1 MPIDSLDKLIE
12 REMTSKRDVIED
24 ICGCSAISSIVQRK
38 DSLGHFKSTSAAF
51 MHVRENLE
59 ELGKVAN
66 DTDLL
71 FLKGLLD
78 SPVVTSLVKVQE
90 RLEDGPVPVEPVC
103 SSVCDIV
110 DEVCHELQSY
120 RNEYGREL
128 VALLRNSHLKALLET
143 HDAVVERREA
153 SPISEPIPSL
163 VMPSDER
170 TEVMRVVG
178 LTRQPDEP
186 LGLTVQVDESGNLII
201 ARILGGSTAARQRLL
216 RIGEVILEVNGKPVH
231 NPDEL
236 QQAIHEAKE
245 NLFLKLAPGIA
256 NDGSRPLKSTCYMR
270 ALFDYEPSEDTL
282 LPCKEI
288 GLRFNKGN
296 VLQIVDQ
303 ADPNWWQARRVEGD
317 GLSSAGLIP
326 SLELEERRKA
336 FVPPEADFVHKIS
349 ICGTRISKKK
359 KRKMYQSKSN
369 GEFDGAEL
377 LLYEEVARMPP
388 FRRKTLAL
396 VGPRGVGRR
405 TLKNRL
411 INSDREKFGTIVP
424 YTSRP
429 PRVLEED
436 GKSYWFTDRESMERD
451 IREHRYL
458 EYGEHGGHL
467 YGTKLDS
474 VRELIRAGK
483 MCVLDCSPAALKILH
498 NSTEFMPYVIF
509 IAAPGMEQLKSLY
522 DLGRSTGA
530 SSRNL
535 TFDRQSSIRY
545 SSRRARTLESLAS
558 LYEEDDLK
566 STLEESAALQ
576 RAYEK
581 YIDLVIINEDFDQTF
596 RQVIA
601 ALDALATEHQWVPV
615 NWIY

>member
-1 MPIDSLDKLIE
+1 MVFFGRKDKL
-12 REMTSKRDVIED
+12 ED
-24 ICGCSAISSIVQRK
+24 RRLLESMDAINGTIIHQI
-38 DSLGHFKSTSAAF
+38 DNAAF
-51 MHVRENLE
+51 MHVRDNLE
-59 ELGKVAN
+59 ELGEVAD

-90 RLEDGPVPVEPVC
+90 RLEDPPVPAEPVC

-110 DEVCHELQSY
+110 DEVCHAY
-120 RNEYGREL
+120 RDSRDSHAREL
-128 VALLRNSHLKALLET
+128 VNLLGNAHLRALLET
-143 HDAVVERREA
+143 HDAVVERRETPSTSFEPRALTMPA
-153 SPISEPIPSL
+153 SKREEMPPI
-163 VMPSDER
+163 
-170 TEVMRVVG
+170 RVVG
-178 LTRQPDEP
+178 LRRQPDEP
-186 LGLTVQVDESGNLII
+186 LGLTVQVDESGNMII
-201 ARILGGSTAARQRLL
+201 ARILGGGTAARQELL
-216 RIGEVILEVNGKPVH
+216 KTGEVILEVNGKRVR
-231 NPDEL
+231 NPEEL
-236 QQAIHEAKE
+236 QQAIQEAKE
-245 NLFLKLAPGIA
+245 NLSLKLAPGIA
-256 NDGSRPLKSTCYMR
+256 TDANRPLKSTCYMR
-270 ALFDYEPSEDTL
+270 ALFDYDPSEDTI
-282 LPCKEI
+282 LPCREI
-288 GLRFNKGN
+288 GLPFQKGDI
-296 VLQIVDQ
+296 LQIVDQ
-303 ADPNWWQARRVEGD
+303 VDPNWWQARRVEGESLGSP
-317 GLSSAGLIP
+317 GLVP

-411 INSDREKFGTIVP
+411 INSDPDKFGTIVP

-436 GKSYWFTDRESMERD
+436 GKSYWFTDRESMETD
-451 IREHRYL
+451 IKEHRFL
-458 EYGEHGGHL
+458 EHGEHGGHL

-530 SSRNL
+530 SNRNL

-558 LYEEDDLK
+558 LYEEDDLR

-581 YIDLVIINEDFDQTF
+581 YIDLVIVNEDFDNTF

>member
-1 MPIDSLDKLIE
+1 MVFFGRKEKLEDRRLLASTESMNGVKIYQIDN
-12 REMTSKRDVIED
+12 
-24 ICGCSAISSIVQRK
+24 
-38 DSLGHFKSTSAAF
+38 AAF
-51 MHVRENLE
+51 MHVRDNIE
-59 ELGKVAN
+59 ELGKVAD

-90 RLEDGPVPVEPVC
+90 RLEDPPAPVEPVC
-103 SSVCDIV
+103 SCVCDIV
-110 DEVCHELQSY
+110 DEVCHVY
-120 RNEYGREL
+120 RTSGNPHAREL
-128 VALLRNSHLKALLET
+128 VNLLSKSHLRALLET

-153 SPISEPIPSL
+153 PAKPNPPPA
-163 VMPSDER
+163 VTMPTNER
-170 TEVMRVVG
+170 TEAVRVVG
-178 LTRQPDEP
+178 LRRQSDEP
-186 LGLTVQVDESGNLII
+186 LGLTVQVDESGNMII
-201 ARILGGSTAARQRLL
+201 ARILGGSTAARQGLL
-216 RIGEVILEVNGKPVH
+216 RTGEVILEVNGKHVR
-231 NPDEL
+231 NPEEL
-236 QQAIHEAKE
+236 QRAIQDAKE
-245 NLFLKLAPGIA
+245 NLSLKLAPGIA
-256 NDGSRPLKSTCYMR
+256 TDTNRPVKSTCYMR
-270 ALFDYEPSEDTL
+270 ALFDYDPSEDTL
-282 LPCKEI
+282 LPCREI
-288 GLRFNKGN
+288 GLSFQKGDI
-296 VLQIVDQ
+296 LQIVDQ
-303 ADPNWWQARRVEGD
+303 ADPNWWQARRVEGE
-317 GLSSAGLIP
+317 GLGSPGLIP

-369 GEFDGAEL
+369 GEFDSAEL

-411 INSDREKFGTIVP
+411 INSDPEKFGTIVP

-436 GKSYWFTDRESMERD
+436 GKSYWFTDREAMETD
-451 IREHRYL
+451 IREHRFL
-458 EYGEHGGHL
+458 EHGEHGGHL

-474 VRELIRAGK
+474 VRDLIRAGK

-535 TFDRQSSIRY
+535 T
-545 SSRRARTLESLAS
+545 
-558 LYEEDDLK
+558 EDDLK

-581 YIDLVIINEDFDQTF
+581 YIDQVIVNEDFDHTF

-601 ALDALATEHQWVPV
+601 ALDSLATEHQWVPV

>member
-110 DEVCHELQSY
+110 DEICHELQSY

-288 GLRFNKGN
+288 GLRFSKGN

-535 TFDRQSSIRY
+535 T
-545 SSRRARTLESLAS
+545 
-558 LYEEDDLK
+558 EDDLK

>member
-1 MPIDSLDKLIE
+1 MKN
-12 REMTSKRDVIED
+12 SKSMMDIED
-24 ICGCSAISSIVQRK
+24 ICGCSKLPSIIPK
-38 DSLGHFKSTSAAF
+38 KELPHLKSTSAAF
-51 MHVRENLE
+51 MHVRDNLE
-59 ELGKVAN
+59 ELGKVAD

-90 RLEDGPVPVEPVC
+90 RLEDPPLHVEPVC
-103 SSVCDIV
+103 SSICDIV
-110 DEVCHELQSY
+110 DEVCHALRSSRDE
-120 RNEYGREL
+120 NAREL
-128 VALLRNSHLKALLET
+128 VRLLRGSHLKALLET
-143 HDAVVERREA
+143 HDAVVERKEA
-153 SPISEPIPSL
+153 PSKPEPSQL
-163 VMPSDER
+163 TMPTNER
-170 TEVMRVVG
+170 TEAVRMVG
-178 LTRQPDEP
+178 LRRQPNEH

-201 ARILGGSTAARQRLL
+201 ARILGGSTAARQGLL
-216 RIGEVILEVNGKPVH
+216 RTGEVILEVNGKEVH
-231 NPDEL
+231 NPEEL
-236 QQAIHEAKE
+236 QEAIHEAKE
-245 NLFLKLAPGIA
+245 NLSLKLAPGIA
-256 NDGSRPLKSTCYMR
+256 SDGNRPVKSTCYMR
-270 ALFDYEPSEDTL
+270 ALFDYDPSEDTL
-282 LPCKEI
+282 LPCVEI
-288 GLRFNKGN
+288 GLPFQKGD

-303 ADPNWWQARRVEGD
+303 ADPNWWQARRVEGE
-317 GLSSAGLIP
+317 GLGPPGLIP

-349 ICGTRISKKK
+349 ICGTKISKKK

-369 GEFDGAEL
+369 GEFDSAEL

-411 INSDREKFGTIVP
+411 INSDPEKFGTIVP

-436 GKSYWFTDRESMERD
+436 GKSYWFTDRDCMETD

-509 IAAPGMEQLKSLY
+509 IAAPGMEQLKWLY
-522 DLGRSTGA
+522 DLARSTGT

-535 TFDRQSSIRY
+535 T
-545 SSRRARTLESLAS
+545 
-558 LYEEDDLK
+558 EDDLK
-566 STLEESAALQ
+566 ATLEESAALQ

-581 YIDLVIINEDFDQTF
+581 YIDLVIVNEDFDNTF

>member
-1 MPIDSLDKLIE
+1 MSELFSLELTGKLVSTEGPLGYIVLYSAHVGLHVSTMVFFGRKEKLEDRRLLASTDAMNGAKIHQIDN
-12 REMTSKRDVIED
+12 
-24 ICGCSAISSIVQRK
+24 
-38 DSLGHFKSTSAAF
+38 AAF
-51 MHVRENLE
+51 MHVRDNIE
-59 ELGKVAN
+59 ELGKVAD

-90 RLEDGPVPVEPVC
+90 RLEDPPAPVEPVC

-110 DEVCHELQSY
+110 DEVCHAY
-120 RNEYGREL
+120 RISGNPHAREL
-128 VALLRNSHLKALLET
+128 VSLLSKSHLRALLET
-143 HDAVVERREA
+143 HDAVVERRGA
-153 SPISEPIPSL
+153 PAKPNPPPA
-163 VMPSDER
+163 VTMPTNER
-170 TEVMRVVG
+170 TEAVRVVG
-178 LTRQPDEP
+178 LRRQSDEP
-186 LGLTVQVDESGNLII
+186 LGLTVQVDESGNMII
-201 ARILGGSTAARQRLL
+201 ARILGGSTAARQGLL
-216 RIGEVILEVNGKPVH
+216 RTGEVILEVNGKHVR
-231 NPDEL
+231 NPEEL
-236 QQAIHEAKE
+236 QQAIQEAKE
-245 NLFLKLAPGIA
+245 NLSLKLAPGVA
-256 NDGSRPLKSTCYMR
+256 TDLNRPVKSTCYMR
-270 ALFDYEPSEDTL
+270 ALFDYDPSEDTI
-282 LPCKEI
+282 LPCREI
-288 GLRFNKGN
+288 GLLFQKGDI
-296 VLQIVDQ
+296 LQIVDQ
-303 ADPNWWQARRVEGD
+303 ADPNWWQARRVEGE
-317 GLSSAGLIP
+317 GLGPPGLIP

-369 GEFDGAEL
+369 GEFDSAEL

-411 INSDREKFGTIVP
+411 INSDPEKFGTIVP

-436 GKSYWFTDRESMERD
+436 GKSYWFTDREAMETD
-451 IREHRYL
+451 IREHRFL
-458 EYGEHGGHL
+458 EHGEHGGHL

-474 VRELIRAGK
+474 VRDLIRAGK

-530 SSRNL
+530 SSRQL
-535 TFDRQSSIRY
+535 T
-545 SSRRARTLESLAS
+545 
-558 LYEEDDLK
+558 EDDLK

-581 YIDLVIINEDFDQTF
+581 YIDLVIVNEDFDHTF

>member
-1 MPIDSLDKLIE
+1 MPINSLDELIE

-24 ICGCSAISSIVQRK
+24 ICGCSAISSIVQKK
-38 DSLGHFKSTSAAF
+38 DNLGQFKSTSAAF

-78 SPVVTSLVKVQE
+78 SPVVNSLVKVQE
-90 RLEDGPVPVEPVC
+90 RLEEAPVPVEPVC

-110 DEVCHELQSY
+110 DEVCHDLQFY
-120 RNEYGREL
+120 RNEYAREL
-128 VALLRNSHLKALLET
+128 VVLLRNSHLKALLET

-153 SPISEPIPSL
+153 SPISETIQPL

-170 TEVMRVVG
+170 TEVIRVVG

-216 RIGEVILEVNGKPVH
+216 RTGEVILEVNGKTVH

-236 QQAIHEAKE
+236 QQAIQEAKE

-270 ALFDYEPSEDTL
+270 ALFDYDPSEDTL

-288 GLRFNKGN
+288 GLRFDKGN
-296 VLQIVDQ
+296 ILQIVDQ
-303 ADPNWWQARRVEGD
+303 ADPNWWQARRVEGE
-317 GLSSAGLIP
+317 GLSAAGLVP

-369 GEFDGAEL
+369 GEFDSAEL

-436 GKSYWFTDRESMERD
+436 GKSYWFTDRESMEQD

-535 TFDRQSSIRY
+535 T
-545 SSRRARTLESLAS
+545 
-558 LYEEDDLK
+558 EDDLK

-581 YIDLVIINEDFDQTF
+581 YIDLVIVNEDFDQTF
-596 RQVIA
+596 RQVVA

>member
-1 MPIDSLDKLIE
+1 MVFFGKKEKLEDRHLLASTDAMNGAKIHQIDN
-12 REMTSKRDVIED
+12 
-24 ICGCSAISSIVQRK
+24 
-38 DSLGHFKSTSAAF
+38 AAF
-51 MHVRENLE
+51 IHVRENLD
-59 ELGKVAN
+59 ELGKLTDD

-71 FLKGLLD
+71 FLKGILD
-78 SPVVTSLVKVQE
+78 SPVLNSLVKVQE
-90 RLEDGPVPVEPVC
+90 RLEHPAESVIPIC
-103 SSVCDIV
+103 SSVCDLV
-110 DEVCHELQSY
+110 DEICHALHNSRDVKAQ
-120 RNEYGREL
+120 EL
-128 VALLRNSHLKALLET
+128 VKLLKSPHLKGLLET
-143 HDAVVERREA
+143 HDAIAVRRESLSVTQN
-153 SPISEPIPSL
+153 SPEFL
-163 VMPSDER
+163 RMPADER
-170 TEVMRVVG
+170 AEAVRVVG
-178 LTRQPDEP
+178 LLRQPDEP

-201 ARILGGSTAARQRLL
+201 ARILGGSTAAKQGLL
-216 RIGEVILEVNGKPVH
+216 RIGEVIMEVNGKEVH
-231 NPDEL
+231 TPDEL
-236 QQAIHEAKE
+236 QQAIQDAKN
-245 NLFLKLAPGIA
+245 NLSIKLAPGIA
-256 NDGSRPLKSTCYMR
+256 TDDTKTLNSTCYMR
-270 ALFDYEPSEDTL
+270 ALFDYDPSEDTL
-282 LPCKEI
+282 LPCREI
-288 GLRFNKGN
+288 GLPFQKGD

-303 ADPNWWQARRVEGD
+303 SDPNWWQARRIEGE
-317 GLSSAGLIP
+317 GSGPPGLIP

-369 GEFDGAEL
+369 GEFDSAEL
-377 LLYEEVARMPP
+377 LLYEGVTRMPP

-411 INSDREKFGTIVP
+411 INSDPDKFGTIVP

-436 GKSYWFTDRESMERD
+436 GKSYWFTDRESMEVD

-458 EYGEHGGHL
+458 EHGEHGGHL

-474 VRELIRAGK
+474 VRDLIRAGK

-566 STLEESAALQ
+566 STVEESAALQ

-581 YIDLVIINEDFDQTF
+581 YIDLVIINEDFDHTF
-596 RQVIA
+596 RQVVA
-601 ALDALATEHQWVPV
+601 ALDALSTENQWVPL

>member
-1 MPIDSLDKLIE
+1 MPEDQKTSDS
-12 REMTSKRDVIED
+12 
-24 ICGCSAISSIVQRK
+24 
-38 DSLGHFKSTSAAF
+38 
-51 MHVRENLE
+51 
-59 ELGKVAN
+59 
-66 DTDLL
+66 
-71 FLKGLLD
+71 
-78 SPVVTSLVKVQE
+78 VQE
-90 RLEDGPVPVEPVC
+90 RLEDPPAPLEPVH
-103 SSVCDIV
+103 SDICDIV
-110 DEVCHELQSY
+110 DEICHKYLYSY
-120 RNEYGREL
+120 NKNAREL
-128 VALLRNSHLKALLET
+128 VVLLKSLHLKALLET
-143 HDAVVERREA
+143 HDAIAKLRD
-153 SPISEPIPSL
+153 SPPSPNPRFL
-163 VMPSDER
+163 IMPADER
-170 TEVMRVVG
+170 TEAVRMVG
-178 LTRQPDEP
+178 LRRQPDEP

-201 ARILGGSTAARQRLL
+201 ARILGGSTAAKQGLL
-216 RIGEVILEVNGKPVH
+216 RIGEVILEVNGKAVH
-231 NPDEL
+231 TPDEL
-236 QQAIHEAKE
+236 QQSILEANE
-245 NLFLKLAPGIA
+245 NLTLKLAPGIA
-256 NDGSRPLKSTCYMR
+256 TDGIKPIKSTCYMR
-270 ALFDYEPSEDTL
+270 ALFDYFPAEDTL
-282 LPCKEI
+282 LPCMEI
-288 GLRFNKGN
+288 GLPFQKGDI
-296 VLQIVDQ
+296 LQIVDQ
-303 ADPNWWQARRVEGD
+303 ADPNWWQARRVEGE
-317 GLSSAGLIP
+317 GLGPPGLIP

-349 ICGTRISKKK
+349 ICGTRISRKKK
-359 KRKMYQSKSN
+359 KKMYESKSN
-369 GEFDGAEL
+369 GEFDAAEL

-411 INSDREKFGTIVP
+411 INSDPEKFGTIVP
-424 YTSRP
+424 FTSRP

-436 GKSYWFTDRESMERD
+436 GRSYWFTDRDSMEVD
-451 IREHRYL
+451 IREHRFL
-458 EYGEHGGHL
+458 EHGEHGGHL

-474 VRELIRAGK
+474 VRDLIRAGK

-509 IAAPGMEQLKSLY
+509 IAAPGMEQLKTLY

-530 SSRNL
+530 SNRNL

-581 YIDLVIINEDFDQTF
+581 YIDHVIVNEDFDNTF
-596 RQVIA
+596 RQVVA

>member
-1 MPIDSLDKLIE
+1 MSSRISADVPRYPQSCKRKIILD
-12 REMTSKRDVIED
+12 TSNPLR
-24 ICGCSAISSIVQRK
+24 
-38 DSLGHFKSTSAAF
+38 
-51 MHVRENLE
+51 
-59 ELGKVAN
+59 
-66 DTDLL
+66 
-71 FLKGLLD
+71 
-78 SPVVTSLVKVQE
+78 VQE
-90 RLEDGPVPVEPVC
+90 RLEDAPVPVEPVC

-110 DEVCHELQSY
+110 DEVCHDLQFY
-120 RNEYGREL
+120 RNEYAREL
-128 VALLRNSHLKALLET
+128 VVLLRNSHLKALLET

-153 SPISEPIPSL
+153 SSISETIQPL

-170 TEVMRVVG
+170 TEVIRVVG

-216 RIGEVILEVNGKPVH
+216 RTGEVILEVNGKTVH

-236 QQAIHEAKE
+236 QQAIQEAKE

-270 ALFDYEPSEDTL
+270 ALFDYDPSEDTL

-288 GLRFNKGN
+288 GLRFDKGN
-296 VLQIVDQ
+296 ILQIVDQ
-303 ADPNWWQARRVEGD
+303 ADPNWWQARRVEGE
-317 GLSSAGLIP
+317 GLSSAGLVP

-369 GEFDGAEL
+369 GEFDSAEL

-436 GKSYWFTDRESMERD
+436 GKSYWFTDRESMEQD

-535 TFDRQSSIRY
+535 T
-545 SSRRARTLESLAS
+545 
-558 LYEEDDLK
+558 EDDLK

-581 YIDLVIINEDFDQTF
+581 YIDLVIVNEDFDQTF
-596 RQVIA
+596 RQVVA

>member
-1 MPIDSLDKLIE
+1 MMRSKSKGNVID
-12 REMTSKRDVIED
+12 DV
-24 ICGCSAISSIVQRK
+24 CGCSALSSIIQK
-38 DSLGHFKSTSAAF
+38 KNLNSTSAAF
-51 MHVRENLE
+51 MHVRDNIE
-59 ELGKVAN
+59 ELGKVAD

-90 RLEDGPVPVEPVC
+90 RLEDPPVPVEPVC

-110 DEVCHELQSY
+110 DEVCDAFQTS
-120 RNEYGREL
+120 RNLYAKEL
-128 VALLRNSHLKALLET
+128 VNLLRNSHLKALLET
-143 HDAVVERREA
+143 HDAVVKHKEA
-153 SPISEPIPSL
+153 SSKAISPLVTMPTNKKE
-163 VMPSDER
+163 VMP
-170 TEVMRVVG
+170 MRVVG
-178 LTRQPDEP
+178 LRRQPDEP
-186 LGLTVQVDESGNLII
+186 LGLTVQVDESGNMII
-201 ARILGGSTAARQRLL
+201 ARILGGSTAARQELL
-216 RIGEVILEVNGKPVH
+216 RVGEVILEVNGKRVR
-231 NPDEL
+231 NPEEL
-236 QQAIHEAKE
+236 QQAIQEAKE
-245 NLFLKLAPGIA
+245 NLSLKLAPGIA
-256 NDGSRPLKSTCYMR
+256 TDTNRLLKSTCYMR
-270 ALFDYEPSEDTL
+270 ALFDYDPSEDTL
-282 LPCKEI
+282 LPCREI
-288 GLRFNKGN
+288 GLPFQKGDI
-296 VLQIVDQ
+296 LQIVDQ
-303 ADPNWWQARRVEGD
+303 ADPNWWQARRVEGESL
-317 GLSSAGLIP
+317 GSPGLIP

-369 GEFDGAEL
+369 GEFDAAEL

-411 INSDREKFGTIVP
+411 INSDPEKFGTVVP

-436 GKSYWFTDRESMERD
+436 GKSYWFTDRETMEAD
-451 IREHRYL
+451 IREHRFL
-458 EYGEHGGHL
+458 EHGEHGGHL

-474 VRELIRAGK
+474 VREMIRAGK

-535 TFDRQSSIRY
+535 T
-545 SSRRARTLESLAS
+545 
-558 LYEEDDLK
+558 EDDLR

-581 YIDLVIINEDFDQTF
+581 YIDLVIVNEDFDNTF

>member
-1 MPIDSLDKLIE
+1 MRKSKSRGNVID
-12 REMTSKRDVIED
+12 DV
-24 ICGCSAISSIVQRK
+24 CGCSALSSIIPRR
-38 DSLGHFKSTSAAF
+38 DLNSTSAAF
-51 MHVRENLE
+51 MHVRDNIE
-59 ELGKVAN
+59 ELGKVAD

-90 RLEDGPVPVEPVC
+90 RLEDPPAPVEPVC

-110 DEVCHELQSY
+110 DEVCHAY
-120 RNEYGREL
+120 RISGNPHAREL
-128 VALLRNSHLKALLET
+128 VSLLSKSHLRALLET
-143 HDAVVERREA
+143 HDAVVERRGA
-153 SPISEPIPSL
+153 PAKPNPPPA
-163 VMPSDER
+163 VTMPTNER
-170 TEVMRVVG
+170 TEAVRVVG
-178 LTRQPDEP
+178 LRRQSDEP
-186 LGLTVQVDESGNLII
+186 LGLTVQVDESGNMII
-201 ARILGGSTAARQRLL
+201 ARILGGSTAARQGLL
-216 RIGEVILEVNGKPVH
+216 RTGEVILEVNGKHVR
-231 NPDEL
+231 NPEEL
-236 QQAIHEAKE
+236 QQAIQEAKE
-245 NLFLKLAPGIA
+245 NLSLKLAPGVA
-256 NDGSRPLKSTCYMR
+256 TDLNRPVKSTCYMR
-270 ALFDYEPSEDTL
+270 ALFDYDPSEDTI
-282 LPCKEI
+282 LPCREI
-288 GLRFNKGN
+288 GLLFQKGDI
-296 VLQIVDQ
+296 LQIVDQ
-303 ADPNWWQARRVEGD
+303 ADPNWWQARRVEGE
-317 GLSSAGLIP
+317 GLGPPGLIP

-369 GEFDGAEL
+369 GEFDSAEL

-411 INSDREKFGTIVP
+411 INSDPEKFGTIVP

-436 GKSYWFTDRESMERD
+436 GKSYWFTDREAMETD
-451 IREHRYL
+451 IREHRFL
-458 EYGEHGGHL
+458 EHGEHGGHL

-474 VRELIRAGK
+474 VRDLIRAGK

-530 SSRNL
+530 SSRQL

-581 YIDLVIINEDFDQTF
+581 YIDLVIVNEDFDHTF

>member
-90 RLEDGPVPVEPVC
+90 RLEDAPVPVEPVC

-120 RNEYGREL
+120 RNENGREL

-153 SPISEPIPSL
+153 SPISETIPSL

-216 RIGEVILEVNGKPVH
+216 RIGEVILEVNGKTVH

-270 ALFDYEPSEDTL
+270 ALFDYDPSEDTL

-288 GLRFNKGN
+288 GLRFNKGH

-581 YIDLVIINEDFDQTF
+581 YIDLVIVNEDFDQTF

>member
-1 MPIDSLDKLIE
+1 MVFFGRKEKLEDRRLLASMDAVNGAKIHQIDN
-12 REMTSKRDVIED
+12 
-24 ICGCSAISSIVQRK
+24 
-38 DSLGHFKSTSAAF
+38 AAF
-51 MHVRENLE
+51 MHVRDNIE
-59 ELGKVAN
+59 ELGKVAD

-90 RLEDGPVPVEPVC
+90 RLEDPPAPVEPVC
-103 SSVCDIV
+103 SSVCDII
-110 DEVCHELQSY
+110 DEVCHAY
-120 RNEYGREL
+120 RTSGNPQAREL
-128 VALLRNSHLKALLET
+128 VNLLSKSHLRALLET
-143 HDAVVERREA
+143 HDAVVERRGAPEA
-153 SPISEPIPSL
+153 AKPNPPAA
-163 VMPSDER
+163 VTMPTNER
-170 TEVMRVVG
+170 TEAVRVVG
-178 LTRQPDEP
+178 LRRQSDEP
-186 LGLTVQVDESGNLII
+186 LGLTVQVDESGNMII
-201 ARILGGSTAARQRLL
+201 ARILGGSTAARQGLL
-216 RIGEVILEVNGKPVH
+216 RTGEVILEVNGKHVR
-231 NPDEL
+231 NPEEL
-236 QQAIHEAKE
+236 QQAIHNAKE
-245 NLFLKLAPGIA
+245 NLSLKLSPGIA
-256 NDGSRPLKSTCYMR
+256 TDANRPVKSTCYMR
-270 ALFDYEPSEDTL
+270 ALFDYDPSDDTL
-282 LPCKEI
+282 LPCREI
-288 GLRFNKGN
+288 GLSFQKGDI
-296 VLQIVDQ
+296 LQIVDQ
-303 ADPNWWQARRVEGD
+303 ADPNWWQARRVEGE
-317 GLSSAGLIP
+317 GLGPPGLIP

-411 INSDREKFGTIVP
+411 INSDPDKFGTIVP

-436 GKSYWFTDRESMERD
+436 GKSYWFTDRESMEAD
-451 IREHRYL
+451 IREHRFL
-458 EYGEHGGHL
+458 EHGEHSGHL

-474 VRELIRAGK
+474 VRDLIRAGK

-581 YIDLVIINEDFDQTF
+581 YIDLVIVNEDFDHTF

>member
-1 MPIDSLDKLIE
+1 MPIYSLDELIE

-24 ICGCSAISSIVQRK
+24 ICGCSAISSIVQKK
-38 DSLGHFKSTSAAF
+38 DNLGHFKSTSAAF

-90 RLEDGPVPVEPVC
+90 RLEDAPIPVEPVC

-110 DEVCHELQSY
+110 DEVCHDLQFC
-120 RNEYGREL
+120 RNEYAREL
-128 VALLRNSHLKALLET
+128 VVLLRNSHLKALLET

-153 SPISEPIPSL
+153 SSISETIQPL

-170 TEVMRVVG
+170 TEVIRVVG

-216 RIGEVILEVNGKPVH
+216 RTGEVILEVNGKTVH

-236 QQAIHEAKE
+236 QQAIQEAKE

-270 ALFDYEPSEDTL
+270 ALFDYDPSEDTL

-288 GLRFNKGN
+288 GLRFDKGN
-296 VLQIVDQ
+296 ILQIVDQ
-303 ADPNWWQARRVEGD
+303 ADPNWWQARRVEGE
-317 GLSSAGLIP
+317 GLSSAGLVP

-369 GEFDGAEL
+369 GEFDSAEL

-436 GKSYWFTDRESMERD
+436 GKSYWFTDRESMEQD

-581 YIDLVIINEDFDQTF
+581 YIDLVIVNEDFDQTF
-596 RQVIA
+596 RQVVA

>member
-1 MPIDSLDKLIE
+1 MPADD
-12 REMTSKRDVIED
+12 R
-24 ICGCSAISSIVQRK
+24 A
-38 DSLGHFKSTSAAF
+38 
-51 MHVRENLE
+51 
-59 ELGKVAN
+59 VA
-66 DTDLL
+66 
-71 FLKGLLD
+71 
-78 SPVVTSLVKVQE
+78 V
-90 RLEDGPVPVEPVC
+90 
-103 SSVCDIV
+103 
-110 DEVCHELQSY
+110 
-120 RNEYGREL
+120 
-128 VALLRNSHLKALLET
+128 
-143 HDAVVERREA
+143 
-153 SPISEPIPSL
+153 
-163 VMPSDER
+163 
-170 TEVMRVVG
+170 RVVG
-178 LTRQPDEP
+178 LRRNQDEP
-186 LGLTVQVDESGNLII
+186 LGLTVQVDDVGNLVI
-201 ARILGGSTAARQRLL
+201 ARILGGGTAARQGLL
-216 RIGEVILEVNGKPVH
+216 RVGEIVLEVNGKDVH
-231 NPDEL
+231 TPDEL

-245 NLFLKLAPGIA
+245 NLTLKLGPGLA

-270 ALFDYEPSEDTL
+270 ALFDYDPSEDTL
-282 LPCKEI
+282 LPCREI
-288 GLRFNKGN
+288 GLPFQKGDI
-296 VLQIVDQ
+296 LQIVDQ

-317 GLSSAGLIP
+317 GLGAPGLIP

-359 KRKMYQSKSN
+359 KRKMYQSKLN
-369 GEFDGAEL
+369 GQFDSAEL

-411 INSDREKFGTIVP
+411 INSDPDKFGTIVP

-436 GKSYWFTDRESMERD
+436 GRSYWFTDRESMESD
-451 IREHRYL
+451 ILEHRYL
-458 EYGEHGGHL
+458 EHGEHGGHL
-467 YGTKLDS
+467 YGTRLES

-535 TFDRQSSIRY
+535 TFDRQSSIRF

-558 LYEEDDLK
+558 LYEEDDLR

-581 YIDLVIINEDFDQTF
+581 YIDLVIVNEDFDQTF
-596 RQVIA
+596 RQVVA
-601 ALDALATEHQWVPV
+601 AMEALATEHQWVPV

>member
-1 MPIDSLDKLIE
+1 M
-12 REMTSKRDVIED
+12 RRSKSGGSVIED
-24 ICGCSAISSIVQRK
+24 ICGCSALSSIVQKK
-38 DSLGHFKSTSAAF
+38 DLNSTSAAF
-51 MHVRENLE
+51 MHVRDNIE
-59 ELGKVAN
+59 ELGKVAD

-90 RLEDGPVPVEPVC
+90 RLEDPPVPVEPIC

-110 DEVCHELQSY
+110 DEVCHAFRAS
-120 RNEYGREL
+120 RNPHAREL
-128 VALLRNSHLKALLET
+128 VNLLGNAYLRALLET
-143 HDAVVERREA
+143 HDAIVERRETPSTSA
-153 SPISEPIPSL
+153 DPLVLTMPTNKREEMPI
-163 VMPSDER
+163 
-170 TEVMRVVG
+170 RVVG
-178 LTRQPDEP
+178 LRRQPDEP
-186 LGLTVQVDESGNLII
+186 LGLTVQVDESGNMII
-201 ARILGGSTAARQRLL
+201 ARILGGSTAARQELL
-216 RIGEVILEVNGKPVH
+216 KTGEVILEVNGKRVR
-231 NPDEL
+231 NPEEL
-236 QQAIHEAKE
+236 QQAIQDAKE
-245 NLFLKLAPGIA
+245 NLSLKVAPGIA
-256 NDGSRPLKSTCYMR
+256 SDANRPLKSTCYMR
-270 ALFDYEPSEDTL
+270 ALFDYDPSDDTL
-282 LPCKEI
+282 LPCREI
-288 GLRFNKGN
+288 GLPFQKGDI
-296 VLQIVDQ
+296 LQIVDQ
-303 ADPNWWQARRVEGD
+303 ADPNWWQARRVEGE
-317 GLSSAGLIP
+317 GLGSPGLIP

-369 GEFDGAEL
+369 GEFDSAEL

-411 INSDREKFGTIVP
+411 INSDPEKFGTIVP

-436 GKSYWFTDRESMERD
+436 GKSYWFTDRESMETD
-451 IREHRYL
+451 IREHRFL
-458 EYGEHGGHL
+458 EHGEHGGHL

-530 SSRNL
+530 SNRNL
-535 TFDRQSSIRY
+535 T
-545 SSRRARTLESLAS
+545 
-558 LYEEDDLK
+558 EDDLK

-581 YIDLVIINEDFDQTF
+581 YIDQVIVNEDFDNTF

>member
-1 MPIDSLDKLIE
+1 MDAVNGAKIYQVE
-12 REMTSKRDVIED
+12 N
-24 ICGCSAISSIVQRK
+24 
-38 DSLGHFKSTSAAF
+38 AAF

-90 RLEDGPVPVEPVC
+90 RLEDAPIPVEPVC

-110 DEVCHELQSY
+110 DEVCHDLQFC
-120 RNEYGREL
+120 RNEYAREL
-128 VALLRNSHLKALLET
+128 VVLLRNSHLKALLET

-153 SPISEPIPSL
+153 SSISETIQPL

-170 TEVMRVVG
+170 TEVIRVVG

-216 RIGEVILEVNGKPVH
+216 RTGEVILEVNGKTVH

-236 QQAIHEAKE
+236 QQAIQEAKE

-270 ALFDYEPSEDTL
+270 ALFDYDPSEDTL

-288 GLRFNKGN
+288 GLRFDKGN
-296 VLQIVDQ
+296 ILQIVDQ
-303 ADPNWWQARRVEGD
+303 ADPNWWQARRVEGE
-317 GLSSAGLIP
+317 GLSSAGLVP

-369 GEFDGAEL
+369 GEFDSAEL

-436 GKSYWFTDRESMERD
+436 GKSYWFTDRESMEQD

-581 YIDLVIINEDFDQTF
+581 YIDLVIVNEDFDQTF
-596 RQVIA
+596 RQVVA

>member
-38 DSLGHFKSTSAAF
+38 DSLGHFTSTSAAF

-90 RLEDGPVPVEPVC
+90 RLEDAPVPVEPVC

-110 DEVCHELQSY
+110 DEVCHQLQSC

-153 SPISEPIPSL
+153 SPISETIPSL

-216 RIGEVILEVNGKPVH
+216 RIGEVILEVNGKTVH

-270 ALFDYEPSEDTL
+270 ALFDYDPSEDTL

-411 INSDREKFGTIVP
+411 INN
-424 YTSRP
+424 TSRP

-581 YIDLVIINEDFDQTF
+581 YIDLVIVNEDFDQTF

>member
-1 MPIDSLDKLIE
+1 MPIYSLDELIE

-24 ICGCSAISSIVQRK
+24 ICGCSAISSIVQKK
-38 DSLGHFKSTSAAF
+38 DNLGHFKSTSAAF

-90 RLEDGPVPVEPVC
+90 RLEDAPIPVEPVC

-110 DEVCHELQSY
+110 DEVCHDLQFC
-120 RNEYGREL
+120 RNEYAREL
-128 VALLRNSHLKALLET
+128 VVLLRNSHLKALLET

-153 SPISEPIPSL
+153 SSISETIQPL

-170 TEVMRVVG
+170 TEVIRVVG

-216 RIGEVILEVNGKPVH
+216 RTGEVILEVNGKTVH

-236 QQAIHEAKE
+236 QQAIQEAKE

-270 ALFDYEPSEDTL
+270 ALFDYDPSEDTL

-288 GLRFNKGN
+288 GLRFDKGN
-296 VLQIVDQ
+296 ILQIVDQ
-303 ADPNWWQARRVEGD
+303 ADPNWWQARRVEGE
-317 GLSSAGLIP
+317 GLSSAGLVP

-369 GEFDGAEL
+369 GEFDSAEL

-436 GKSYWFTDRESMERD
+436 GKSYWFTDRESMEQD

-535 TFDRQSSIRY
+535 T
-545 SSRRARTLESLAS
+545 
-558 LYEEDDLK
+558 EDDLK

-581 YIDLVIINEDFDQTF
+581 YIDLVIVNEDFDQTF
-596 RQVIA
+596 RQVVA

>member
-1 MPIDSLDKLIE
+1 
-12 REMTSKRDVIED
+12 MTSKRDVIED
-24 ICGCSAISSIVQRK
+24 ICGCSAISSIVQKK
-38 DSLGHFKSTSAAF
+38 DNLGHFKSTSAAF

-90 RLEDGPVPVEPVC
+90 RLEDAPVPVEPVC

-110 DEVCHELQSY
+110 DEVCHDLQFY

-128 VALLRNSHLKALLET
+128 VVLLRNSHLKALLET

-153 SPISEPIPSL
+153 SPISETILPL

-170 TEVMRVVG
+170 TEVIRVVG

-216 RIGEVILEVNGKPVH
+216 RIGEVILEVNGKTVH

-236 QQAIHEAKE
+236 QQAIQEAKE

-270 ALFDYEPSEDTL
+270 ALFDYDPSEDTI

-288 GLRFNKGN
+288 GLRFDKGN
-296 VLQIVDQ
+296 ILQIVDQ

-317 GLSSAGLIP
+317 GLSSAGLVP

-436 GKSYWFTDRESMERD
+436 GKSYWFTDRESMEQD

-535 TFDRQSSIRY
+535 T
-545 SSRRARTLESLAS
+545 
-558 LYEEDDLK
+558 EDDLK

-581 YIDLVIINEDFDQTF
+581 YIDLVIVNEDFDQTF
-596 RQVIA
+596 RQVVA

>member
-1 MPIDSLDKLIE
+1 M
-12 REMTSKRDVIED
+12 RRSKSAGGSVIED
-24 ICGCSAISSIVQRK
+24 ICGCSALSSIVQKK
-38 DSLGHFKSTSAAF
+38 DLNSTSAAF
-51 MHVRENLE
+51 MHVRDNIE
-59 ELGKVAN
+59 ELGKVAD

-90 RLEDGPVPVEPVC
+90 RLEDPPVPVEPVC

-110 DEVCHELQSY
+110 DEVCHAFRAS
-120 RNEYGREL
+120 RNPHAREL
-128 VALLRNSHLKALLET
+128 VNLLGNAYLRALLET
-143 HDAVVERREA
+143 HDAIVERRETP
-153 SPISEPIPSL
+153 SKSSDPLVLTMPTNKREEMPI
-163 VMPSDER
+163 
-170 TEVMRVVG
+170 RVVG
-178 LTRQPDEP
+178 LRRQPDEP

-201 ARILGGSTAARQRLL
+201 ARILGGSTAARQELL
-216 RIGEVILEVNGKPVH
+216 KTGEVILEVNGKRVR
-231 NPDEL
+231 NPEEL
-236 QQAIHEAKE
+236 QQAIQDAKE
-245 NLFLKLAPGIA
+245 NLSLKVAPGIA
-256 NDGSRPLKSTCYMR
+256 SDANRPLKSTCYMR
-270 ALFDYEPSEDTL
+270 ALFDYDPSEDTL
-282 LPCKEI
+282 MPCREI
-288 GLRFNKGN
+288 GLPFQKGDI
-296 VLQIVDQ
+296 LQIVDQ
-303 ADPNWWQARRVEGD
+303 ADPNWWQARRVEGE
-317 GLSSAGLIP
+317 GLGSPGLIP

-369 GEFDGAEL
+369 GEFDSAEL

-411 INSDREKFGTIVP
+411 INSDPEKFGTIVP

-436 GKSYWFTDRESMERD
+436 GKSYWFTDRESMETD
-451 IREHRYL
+451 IREHRFL
-458 EYGEHGGHL
+458 EHGEHGGHL

-530 SSRNL
+530 SNRNL
-535 TFDRQSSIRY
+535 T
-545 SSRRARTLESLAS
+545 
-558 LYEEDDLK
+558 EDDLK
-566 STLEESAALQ
+566 STVEESAALQ

-581 YIDLVIINEDFDQTF
+581 YIDQVIVNEDFDNTF

>member
-1 MPIDSLDKLIE
+1 MVFFGRKE
-12 REMTSKRDVIED
+12 KIED
-24 ICGCSAISSIVQRK
+24 RRLLASMDAMNGTKMYQVEN
-38 DSLGHFKSTSAAF
+38 AAF

-110 DEVCHELQSY
+110 DEICHELQSY

-288 GLRFNKGN
+288 GLRFSKGN

>member
-1 MPIDSLDKLIE
+1 MLNGKLNI
-12 REMTSKRDVIED
+12 SKMVFFGRKEKIED
-24 ICGCSAISSIVQRK
+24 RRLLASMDAVNGAKIYQVEN
-38 DSLGHFKSTSAAF
+38 AAF

-78 SPVVTSLVKVQE
+78 SPVVNSLVKVQE
-90 RLEDGPVPVEPVC
+90 RLEEAPVPVEPVC

-110 DEVCHELQSY
+110 DEVCHDLQFY
-120 RNEYGREL
+120 RNEYAREL
-128 VALLRNSHLKALLET
+128 VVLLRNSHLKALLET

-153 SPISEPIPSL
+153 SPISETIQPL

-170 TEVMRVVG
+170 TEVIRVVG

-216 RIGEVILEVNGKPVH
+216 RTGEVILEVNGKTVH

-236 QQAIHEAKE
+236 QQAIQEAKE

-270 ALFDYEPSEDTL
+270 ALFDYDPSEDTL

-288 GLRFNKGN
+288 GLRFDKGN
-296 VLQIVDQ
+296 ILQIVDQ
-303 ADPNWWQARRVEGD
+303 ADPNWWQARRVEGE
-317 GLSSAGLIP
+317 GLSAAGLVP

-369 GEFDGAEL
+369 GEFDSAEL

-436 GKSYWFTDRESMERD
+436 GKSYWFTDRESMEQD

-581 YIDLVIINEDFDQTF
+581 YIDLVIVNEDFDQTF
-596 RQVIA
+596 RQVVA

>member
-110 DEVCHELQSY
+110 DEICHELQSY

-288 GLRFNKGN
+288 GLRFSKGN

>member
-1 MPIDSLDKLIE
+1 MID
-12 REMTSKRDVIED
+12 RGRRDVARGHRGKSIEMRRSKSRGSIED
-24 ICGCSAISSIVQRK
+24 ICGCSALSSIIQK
-38 DSLGHFKSTSAAF
+38 KNLNSTSAAF
-51 MHVRENLE
+51 MHVRDNIE
-59 ELGKVAN
+59 ELGKVAD

-90 RLEDGPVPVEPVC
+90 RLEDPPVPVEPVC

-110 DEVCHELQSY
+110 DEVCHAFQAS
-120 RNEYGREL
+120 RDSHVKEL
-128 VALLRNSHLKALLET
+128 VNLLGNVHLRALLET

-153 SPISEPIPSL
+153 PSKPSDPL
-163 VMPSDER
+163 ALTMPTNKKEVMPI
-170 TEVMRVVG
+170 RVVG
-178 LTRQPDEP
+178 LRRQPDEP
-186 LGLTVQVDESGNLII
+186 LGLTVQVDEAGNMII
-201 ARILGGSTAARQRLL
+201 ARILGGSTAARQELL
-216 RIGEVILEVNGKPVH
+216 KTGEVILEVNSKRVR
-231 NPDEL
+231 NPEEL
-236 QQAIHEAKE
+236 QQAIQDAKE
-245 NLFLKLAPGIA
+245 NLSLKLAPGIA
-256 NDGSRPLKSTCYMR
+256 SETNQPLKSTCYMR
-270 ALFDYEPSEDTL
+270 ALFDYDPSEDTL
-282 LPCKEI
+282 LPCREI
-288 GLRFNKGN
+288 GLPFQKGDI
-296 VLQIVDQ
+296 LQIVDQ
-303 ADPNWWQARRVEGD
+303 ADPNWWQARRVEGENL
-317 GLSSAGLIP
+317 GSPGLIP

-369 GEFDGAEL
+369 GEFDSAEL

-411 INSDREKFGTIVP
+411 INSDPEKFGTIVP

-436 GKSYWFTDRESMERD
+436 GKSYWFTDRESMEID
-451 IREHRYL
+451 IKEHRFL
-458 EYGEHGGHL
+458 EHGEHGGHL

-530 SSRNL
+530 SNRNL
-535 TFDRQSSIRY
+535 T
-545 SSRRARTLESLAS
+545 
-558 LYEEDDLK
+558 EDDLK

-581 YIDLVIINEDFDQTF
+581 YIDQVIVNEDFDNTF

>member
-1 MPIDSLDKLIE
+1 MVLFRRKKEHPDDRRLLESMDAVNAG
-12 REMTSKRDVIED
+12 SKNLEN
-24 ICGCSAISSIVQRK
+24 
-38 DSLGHFKSTSAAF
+38 AAF
-51 MHVRENLE
+51 MHVRENIE
-59 ELGKVAN
+59 ELGKVAD

-78 SPVVTSLVKVQE
+78 SPVVTSLIKVQD
-90 RLEDGPVPVEPVC
+90 RLEDSPGASATPVC
-103 SSVCDIV
+103 LICDIA
-110 DEVCHELQSY
+110 DEIVHGLSSSSDQNAEELTK
-120 RNEYGREL
+120 
-128 VALLRNSHLKALLET
+128 LLKKPHLKALLET
-143 HDAVVERREA
+143 HDAVAERHDA
-153 SPISEPIPSL
+153 SSTPDQSFL
-163 VMPSDER
+163 TMPADER
-170 TEVMRVVG
+170 TDAVRVVG
-178 LTRQPDEP
+178 LRRNPDEP
-186 LGLTVQVDESGNLII
+186 LGLTVQVDDVGNLII
-201 ARILGGSTAARQRLL
+201 ARILGGGTAARQGLL
-216 RIGEVILEVNGKPVH
+216 RIGEIVLEVNGKDVH
-231 NPDEL
+231 TPDEL
-236 QQAIHEAKE
+236 QQAIHEAKD
-245 NLFLKLAPGIA
+245 NLTLKLGPGLA

-270 ALFDYEPSEDTL
+270 ALFDYDPSEDTL
-282 LPCKEI
+282 VPCREI
-288 GLRFNKGN
+288 GLPFQKGDI
-296 VLQIVDQ
+296 LQIVDQ

-317 GLSSAGLIP
+317 GLGAPGLIP

-359 KRKMYQSKSN
+359 RRKMYQSKSN
-369 GEFDGAEL
+369 GEFDAAEL

-411 INSDREKFGTIVP
+411 INSDPDKFGTIVP

-436 GKSYWFTDRESMERD
+436 GRSYWFTERESMETD
-451 IREHRYL
+451 ILEHRYL
-458 EYGEHGGHL
+458 EHGEHGGHL
-467 YGTKLDS
+467 YGTRLES

-530 SSRNL
+530 SNRNL
-535 TFDRQSSIRY
+535 SFDRQSSIRF

-558 LYEEDDLK
+558 LYEEDDLR

-581 YIDLVIINEDFDQTF
+581 YIDLVIVNEDFDQTF
-596 RQVIA
+596 RQVVA
-601 ALDALATEHQWVPV
+601 AMEALATEHQWVPV